1 MTRNMEN
8 LSSVVAA
15 ARGDRDAFHAVVLAH
30 QRLVGSIAL
39 AMSGDV
45 ASSEDIAQEVFL
57 HAWKGLHRLTRP
69 ESFQPWLRELTR
81 NRARDFL
88 RRGGRKHEVL
98 GEEGAL
104 LLGQRAA
111 VSEDAEARLIREQ
124 QAARLAAELDALPEE
139 SREVVILYYREGR
152 SAAQVAKLLD
162 LSEAAVRKRLERA
175 RDVLR
180 EAALDD
186 MGACAEGTAPD
197 EGFARAVM
205 VALPMGAPV
214 GGTLRALH
222 LPLLGKV
229 GAGVL
234 GSGGGLV
241 AGLLGLRYGLRRQ
254 LAGAHDEE
262 ERRAL
267 RRFALWAAVHL
278 ALMCGAM
285 GLATALGQIRLALVL
300 GAVQAIASGSMAG
313 IWLPRLQRRRIEA
326 EDRGDPK
333 SAARRR
339 VKRIVGWTAC
349 VLMAGTLLL
358 AAALA

>member
-8 LSSVVAA
+8 LSPVVAA

-39 AMSGDV
+39 AMSGDL

-69 ESFQPWLRELTR
+69 ESFLPWLRELTR

-88 RRGGRKHEVL
+88 RRRGRRHEVL
-98 GEEGAL
+98 GAEAEL
-104 LLGQRAA
+104 LLGQSAA
-111 VSEDAEARLIREQ
+111 PLEDAEAKLLGAE
-124 QAARLAAELDALPEE
+124 QAARLAAALDALPEE

-175 RDVLR
+175 RGVLR
-180 EAALDD
+180 EATLDD
-186 MGACAEGTAPD
+186 VGACAEGTAPD

-205 VALPMGAPV
+205 AALPMGAPV
-214 GGTLRALH
+214 GGSLAALQ

-234 GSGGGLV
+234 GSGGGLM

-267 RRFALWAAVHL
+267 RRFALWAAVQL
-278 ALMCGAM
+278 VGVCGAM
-285 GLATALGQIRLALVL
+285 GLATALGHLRVALVL
-300 GAVQAIASGSMAG
+300 GAVQAIASGILAG

-326 EDRGDPK
+326 EERADPE

-339 VKRIVGWTAC
+339 AKRIVGWTAC
-349 VLMAGTLLL
+349 ALTAGTLLL
-358 AAALA
+358 AAVLA